1 MLVQQIAVAMSIN
14 ANTATT
20 QRLTAHRPF
29 VGYDRMTDETK
40 LTPLGKKC
48 FELIQQDREARFKVL
63 YAKLVEELKARGIT
77 RPSDILKYTLG
88 MFTDKRY

>member
-1 MLVQQIAVAMSIN
+1 MLVQQIAVAMAIN
-14 ANTATT
+14 ANIATT

-29 VGYDRMTDETK
+29 VGFNRMTDETK

-63 YAKLVEELKARGIT
+63 YAKRVEELKARGIT
-77 RPSDILKYTLG
+77 RPSDIVKYTLD
-88 MFTDKRY
+88 MSTYRRY

>member
-1 MLVQQIAVAMSIN
+1 MLVQQIAVATAIN
-14 ANTATT
+14 ANIATT

-48 FELIQQDREARFKVL
+48 FELIQQDRADRRKVL
-63 YAKLVEELKARGIT
+63 YAEKVEELKARGVT
-77 RPSDILKYTLG
+77 RPSDILKHTFG
-88 MFTDKRY
+88 IFNNRRY

>member
-1 MLVQQIAVAMSIN
+1 MLVQQIAVAMAIN

-20 QRLTAHRPF
+20 KRLTAHRTF

-48 FELIQQDREARFKVL
+48 FELIQQDRADRRKIL
-63 YAKLVEELKARGIT
+63 YAKKVEELKALGIT
-77 RPSDILKYTLG
+77 RPSDIVKHTFG